1 MKYLWIVI
9 FVISCSTKDE
19 SFSAETIIHD
29 GIVREYIIFFPEKY
43 DNNINIPL
51 MLNFH
56 GGSGTASEHVYLSD
70 MRSLVDKENFIL
82 VYPQGLYN
90 VWNVSLNY
98 DNSTKNKT
106 DDFGF
111 IKSMINKISSE
122 YNVDTTRIYATGF
135 SNGAGMAHALACVM
149 SNKIAAIV
157 SMGGLLYKHTSD
169 NTNPS
174 PKGIMSIHGTLDDS
188 RPYDGIE
195 NYYLSID
202 EMHEY
207 WININKTN
215 PVPVVSDFESDG
227 QPVEYYSFKN
237 GINNTSIEHYKVY
250 NAGHYWLEIN
260 YNGNDTNQLIWN
272 FVSKFDTKGLIE
284 SN

>member
-1 MKYLWIVI
+1 MKHLWIVI
-9 FVISCSTKDE
+9 FLISCSTKDE
-19 SFSAETIIHD
+19 SFSAETIVHD
-29 GIVREYIIFFPEKY
+29 GITREYIIYVPEKY
-43 DNNINIPL
+43 ANNIKIPL

-122 YNVDTTRIYATGF
+122 YNVDTTRIYASGF

-157 SMGGLLYKHTSD
+157 SMVGCF
-169 NTNPS
+169 
-174 PKGIMSIHGTLDDS
+174 
-188 RPYDGIE
+188 
-195 NYYLSID
+195 
-202 EMHEY
+202 
-207 WININKTN
+207 INIHLKILILHQK
-215 PVPVVSDFESDG
+215 VS
-227 QPVEYYSFKN
+227 
-237 GINNTSIEHYKVY
+237 
-250 NAGHYWLEIN
+250 
-260 YNGNDTNQLIWN
+260 
-272 FVSKFDTKGLIE
+272 
-284 SN
+284 